1 MPCLCTYRRKVVAD
15 KNTMKVIAGACDEA
29 IFCNKGQVATL
40 TLAMTTKLQNSLQIN
55 KYFFY
60 L

>member
-1 MPCLCTYRRKVVAD
+1 MAD